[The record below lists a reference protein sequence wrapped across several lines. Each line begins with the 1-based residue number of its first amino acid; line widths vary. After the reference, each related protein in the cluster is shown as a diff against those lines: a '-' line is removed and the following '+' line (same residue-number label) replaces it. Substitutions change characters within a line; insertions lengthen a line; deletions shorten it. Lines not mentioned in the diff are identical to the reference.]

1 MQVNLGGCATDRN
14 GTSIRANVSAEGAY
28 VDLKVNARGRRTVVP
43 TSSESL
49 LEGLC
54 CSFKRTLPA
63 P

>member
-1 MQVNLGGCATDRN
+1 MNLGGCATDRN

-28 VDLKVNARGRRTVVP
+28 VDLKVKARGRSTVVP

-49 LEGLC
+49 LDGLC
-54 CSFKRTLPA
+54 CNFKRTLPA